1 MLSSAYLMRTAPQ
14 FLGGS
19 LTPRG
24 DERGW
29 LCSPQVNSAVPTY
42 TNELLDSTITWAG
55 IVADTMAHTS
65 RHEVMAS
72 EFNVSAINVPLKRS
86 YSYGDSLDHITQMS
100 LSHGTDGE
108 LRQYTYTLAG
118 ELAGEQVDSLTS
130 GVSCPPPLGQH
141 LYDDGYSC
149 TPLSGFVANHEFCF
163 KYDSA
168 GNRTESRDSVL
179 GTDAID
185 ATSPTQGME
194 SCQSAKFKGPDLPP
208 IL

>member
-108 LRQYTYTLAG
+108 LRQCTYTLAG

-130 GVSCPPPLGQH
+130 GVRCPPPLGQH

-149 TPLSGFVANHEFCF
+149 TPPSGFVAITN
-163 KYDSA
+163 SA
-168 GNRTESRDSVL
+168 SSTTRQ
-179 GTDAID
+179 AI
-185 ATSPTQGME
+185 APSHVIPSWARMRLMLQAQLKE
-194 SCQSAKFKGPDLPP
+194 WS
-208 IL
+208 